1 MICVYD
7 AAVNLIE
14 THEHHA
20 ISKSSD
26 LAVTSIAS
34 SNLFS
39 LSLLMRTITKP
50 QRTIRSGASRKT
62 ERGTCL

>member
-34 SNLFS
+34 SNLPS
-39 LSLLMRTITKP
+39 VSLLTGTLGLGL
-50 QRTIRSGASRKT
+50 SSRP
-62 ERGTCL
+62 